1 MGTGGT
7 VLGAGNW
14 PEATVVREMGG
25 VCIAA
30 ALAGG
35 TADWARWVIELVVQ
49 GGAGPLSSEHGGA
62 PAGTIVA
69 AAADRNCSPLMKSVA
84 RPVVFNSAI
93 FSQWIDEFGA
103 ARMIGMI
110 AGDIPMSAK

>member
-1 MGTGGT
+1 
-7 VLGAGNW
+7 
-14 PEATVVREMGG
+14 
-25 VCIAA
+25 
-30 ALAGG
+30 
-35 TADWARWVIELVVQ
+35 
-49 GGAGPLSSEHGGA
+49 
-62 PAGTIVA
+62 
-69 AAADRNCSPLMKSVA
+69 MKSVA